1 MPTEL
6 TKPCFACPHCTKEF
20 VRIGQFNKHKLL
32 CEMMNKTD
40 AEIRHDVDDLQAM
53 PSTIDMYRMLHILTQ
68 KYVKLE
74 KKVGILEKENNRL
87 RKRTKIS
94 MVAFLNQHYNIKTT
108 FDDMFEIFNTKCDIK
123 ELFESTLFEVIK
135 ALIDNYICNMKQYPI
150 IHFKNFNTQCMYVYK
165 NNAWEVCNVSYIV
178 NGCKSIERNLFKQL
192 NAWQSAASLDNDG
205 NVSLFTETA
214 MKLVSNDNNVYQMIR
229 KYMIDVFTMD
239 IKQIY
244 NNSDEYE
251 ITH

>member
-40 AEIRHDVDDLQAM
+40 AEIRHDVDDLQSM

-108 FDDMFEIFNTKCDIK
+108 FDDMFEIFNKKCDIK

-135 ALIDNYICNMKQYPI
+135 ALIDNYICTMKQYPI

-165 NNAWEVCNVSYIV
+165 NNTWEVCNVSYII
-178 NGCKSIERNLFKQL
+178 NGCKSIERELFKQL
-192 NAWQSAASLDNDG
+192 NNWQSSASLDSDS
-205 NVSLFTETA
+205 NVSIFTETA
-214 MKLVSNDNNVYQMIR
+214 MKLVSNDNSVYQMIR
-229 KYMIDVFTMD
+229 KHMIDVFTMD